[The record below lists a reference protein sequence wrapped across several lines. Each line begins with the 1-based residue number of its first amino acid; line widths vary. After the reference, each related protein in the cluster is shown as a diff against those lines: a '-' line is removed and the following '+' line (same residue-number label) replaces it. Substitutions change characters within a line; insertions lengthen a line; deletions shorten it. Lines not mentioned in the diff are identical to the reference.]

1 MNASASTVV
10 AALNLRYLLD
20 YPGEAARRLE
30 LMSAAEVAALL
41 ATQPPHAVV
50 PVWDKLASDVEQAV
64 IELLP
69 DDMVR
74 HLLTELEPALA
85 AGLLVRLEPEQ
96 RQHCLTLLDPQIVA
110 ELSKL
115 MDYPPDSAGQLM
127 DPRIVTLRSEFS
139 VHEALTRLRALKRRD
154 VHEIFLV
161 DNAGQLEGRV
171 QIQDLAMAQPEVPL
185 DQLRRKISAV
195 VTDIAPREEVV
206 ELLERSDITDLPV
219 VDFSGRLI
227 GVSRQSALV
236 SAVQEEASLDIQT
249 MVGASKDERAL
260 SKAGFAVRKRLPWL
274 QINLLTAFLAASVV
288 GLFEGTIAKFTAS
301 GYGPIR
307 QCRRAGAGGDHARTG
322 AARNQPSPLAQ
333 SRVQGNQC
341 GLSQRP
347 RHRRH
352 YCARR
357 LLLEPLH
364 RTGAHHFRR
373 DGDLHGCSR
382 FRWRVGA
389 HHTEPLRSGPGAV
402 LVHHSDDRHR
412 HRRFFLVPRHRN
424 TAFRNAA
431 ANRGLNIC
439 CPASLLQ
446 VRQPF
451 ETEKRQQRQLV
462 TLPTAGRSWLESGLV
477 QSLLTTQARL

>member
-185 DQLRRKISAV
+185 EQLRRKISAV

-288 GLFEGTIAKFTAS
+288 GLFEGTIAKFTARAVLLPVVAGQS
-301 GYGPIR
+301 GN
-307 QCRRAGAGGDHARTG
+307 AGAQALAVTMRGLVLREISLRHWPRVVFKQISVGFLNGLAIAATTALGVYFWSRSIGLVLIISAAMVISMVAAGFAG
-322 AARNQPSPLAQ
+322 ALVPITLSRFGQDPAQ
-333 SRVQGNQC
+333 SSSIILTTVTDIVGFFSFL
-341 GLSQRP
+341 GIATLLS
-347 RHRRH
+347 
-352 YCARR
+352 
-357 LLLEPLH
+357 
-364 RTGAHHFRR
+364 GM
-373 DGDLHGCSR
+373 
-382 FRWRVGA
+382 
-389 HHTEPLRSGPGAV
+389 
-402 LVHHSDDRHR
+402 
-412 HRRFFLVPRHRN
+412 
-424 TAFRNAA
+424 
-431 ANRGLNIC
+431 
-439 CPASLLQ
+439 LLQ
-446 VRQPF
+446 
-451 ETEKRQQRQLV
+451 
-462 TLPTAGRSWLESGLV
+462 TAG
-477 QSLLTTQARL
+477 